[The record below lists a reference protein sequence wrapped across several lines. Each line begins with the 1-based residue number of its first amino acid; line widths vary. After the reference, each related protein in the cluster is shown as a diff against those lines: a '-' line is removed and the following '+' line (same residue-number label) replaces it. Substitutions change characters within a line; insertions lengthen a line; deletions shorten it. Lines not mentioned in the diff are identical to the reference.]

1 MLGIVCMSLVTSVTC
16 TKWDSSVCNFPRHRW
31 LGSHERLVFSALV
44 TVQGPRI
51 FERRQSAVVSLCIW
65 HFEIQ
70 WRKSTICPSAWREAP
85 WATFQGL
92 RLGYPTGCCS
102 PVLIGTR
109 REEFKAVLHM
119 RGEDFS
125 FMITHKISTLR
136 VRFQQKRRKSPQRL
150 LLLGTIV
157 LLPRVSTGACQGPVG
172 CACVSLK
179 GVSAGEANDAL
190 L

>member
-1 MLGIVCMSLVTSVTC
+1 M
-16 TKWDSSVCNFPRHRW
+16 
-31 LGSHERLVFSALV
+31 
-44 TVQGPRI
+44 
-51 FERRQSAVVSLCIW
+51 
-65 HFEIQ
+65 
-70 WRKSTICPSAWREAP
+70 
-85 WATFQGL
+85 
-92 RLGYPTGCCS
+92 
-102 PVLIGTR
+102 LIGTR

-157 LLPRVSTGACQGPVG
+157 LFPSVSIGACQGPVG